1 MSNITTIAT
10 TKHLRIRTWREFD
23 LLPFAAINSDNRVMK
38 YFPKQLDERESAAFI
53 DRMNQMFEAHGYC
66 YFAIDELSTGKL
78 IGFIGLSPR
87 KLPFFSTPQVD
98 IGWRLAAAVWG
109 KGYATEGARAV
120 LAFAKH
126 QIGLKEIISIAT
138 AQNTA
143 SIAVMKKIGMTYQ
156 RTFDF
161 DALKEAP
168 SLMQCVLYSI
178 KL

>member
-1 MSNITTIAT
+1 MSSTAIIAITE
-10 TKHLRIRTWREFD
+10 HLRIRTWKASD
-23 LLPFAAINSDNRVMK
+23 LPPFTAINSNKKVMK
-38 YFPKQLDERESAAFI
+38 YFPKQLDERESADFI
-53 DRMNQMFEAHGYC
+53 DRMDQMFETHGYC
-66 YFAIDELSTGKL
+66 YFAVDELSTGKF

-109 KGYATEGARAV
+109 KGYATEGAKAV
-120 LAFAKH
+120 LAFSKN

-138 AQNTA
+138 TQNVA
-143 SIAVMKKIGMTYQ
+143 SISVMKKIGMTYQ

-161 DALKEAP
+161 DALKDTP
-168 SLMQCVLYSI
+168 SLKQCVLYSI